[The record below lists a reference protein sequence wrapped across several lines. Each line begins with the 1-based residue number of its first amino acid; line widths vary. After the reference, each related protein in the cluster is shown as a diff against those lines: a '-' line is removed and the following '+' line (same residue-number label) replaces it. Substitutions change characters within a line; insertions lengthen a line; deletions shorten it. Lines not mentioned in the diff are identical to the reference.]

1 MLTGPFVIHYYDIA
15 YFGEG
20 ITAANGGR
28 AQRSSS
34 RYVGADRR
42 PDPHSDRDRHD
53 QTPTVAL
60 IWRKPWRWWRRMADG
75 LIADP

>member
-1 MLTGPFVIHYYDIA
+1 MLTGPFVIRYYDIA

-34 RYVGADRR
+34 RYVG
-42 PDPHSDRDRHD
+42 
-53 QTPTVAL
+53 
-60 IWRKPWRWWRRMADG
+60 
-75 LIADP
+75 